1 MIGIPVLIVT
11 LVAFGITSI
20 YPASK
25 TQKTAL
31 MIVATP
37 LLLGGLLVLG
47 DTISSF
53 QSNIAMGAIYLFL
66 LVAVFYAAYSLLSR
80 PIAVA
85 TSEQSESSHFVQ
97 AETASRLG
105 LNGSVYHHAKPRSG
119 PA

>member
-1 MIGIPVLIVT
+1 MPAYASDYSVVPTMIGIPVLIVT

-31 MIVATP
+31 GIVATP

-85 TSEQSESSHFVQ
+85 TSEQSES
-97 AETASRLG
+97 
-105 LNGSVYHHAKPRSG
+105 
-119 PA
+119 